1 MSPEQINVRES
12 AMSVSQLFDT
22 IEEINRRSRDPNAA
36 MTFKQWCIRNTFSPS
51 TGRRIIDSD
60 DRPDLTWFSPGRFGI
75 TFAADDAWKARRT
88 VSRGE
93 SNE

>member
-1 MSPEQINVRES
+1 MTAVE
-12 AMSVSQLFDT
+12 LFNT
-22 IEEINRRSRDPNAA
+22 IEEINCRSADPGAA
-36 MTFKQWCIRNTFSPS
+36 MTFKQWCIRNNFSLS

-88 VSRGE
+88 VSHL
-93 SNE
+93 